1 MSDRIK
7 NYLSFPPNKNKLL
20 EKMRKYRAEHPDEC
34 DDAPADDFIMTM
46 LMNGYIDEDAPRLAR
61 DINDVLSSRK
71 KPTPQPEPTITEEEP
86 ELILEEYPKKKYEVW
101 TWVPERDD
109 PDLNGKN
116 KKGV

>member
-7 NYLSFPPNKNKLL
+7 NYLNFPPNKNKLL
-20 EKMRKYRAEHPDEC
+20 EKMRRYRAEHPDEC
-34 DDAPADDFIMTM
+34 EDAPPDDFIMTM
-46 LMNGYIDEDAPRLAR
+46 LMNGYIDEDAVELAN
-61 DINDVLSSRK
+61 DINNALSGAK
-71 KPTPQPEPTITEEEP
+71 KKEPEPQEEEQ
-86 ELILEEYPKKKYEVW
+86 EIVLEEYKPPYEVW